1 MSTFQF
7 KQFTI
12 QQNQSAMKVGTD
24 SIILGSWIALADE
37 NSILDIGTGT
47 GILALMLAQ
56 RSVAQAIDAVEISA
70 IAFEEAVANFENSSW
85 ADRLF
90 CYHTS
95 IQNFAEE
102 VDDKYDLIVA
112 NPPYFDPTFFNDNQD
127 KSIARQ
133 TFELSHYDLLK
144 ATDKLLSEN
153 GTCAFVIPYKIET
166 YFINMA
172 TDMGLFPFRILHTKD
187 TDSAPIKRS
196 FLHFKSNMDTCETDV
211 LVLKKSDK
219 SYSDAFKELTKD
231 FYRDF

>member
-24 SIILGSWIALADE
+24 SIVLGSWIAIDEE

-56 RSVAQAIDAVEISA
+56 RSEAQTIDAVEISA
-70 IAFEEAVANFENSSW
+70 IVFEEAVANFENSSW
-85 ADRLF
+85 ANRLF

-102 VDDKYDLIVA
+102 VDDKYDLIIA

-127 KSIARQ
+127 KRIARQ
-133 TFELSHYDLLK
+133 TFELSHHDLLK
-144 ATDKLLSEN
+144 ATDKLMSEN
-153 GTCAFVIPYKIET
+153 GSCAFVIPYEIET
-166 YFINMA
+166 YFMNIA
-172 TDMGLFPFRILHTKD
+172 TEMGLFPFRILHTKD

-196 FLHFKSNMDTCETDV
+196 YIHFKRKMETCETHV
-211 LVLKKSDK
+211 LVLKNSDK
-219 SYSDAFKELTKD
+219 SYSDAFRTLTKD